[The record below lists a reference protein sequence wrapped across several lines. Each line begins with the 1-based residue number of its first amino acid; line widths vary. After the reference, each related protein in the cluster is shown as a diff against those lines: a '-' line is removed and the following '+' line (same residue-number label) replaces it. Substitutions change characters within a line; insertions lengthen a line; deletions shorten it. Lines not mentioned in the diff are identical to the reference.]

1 MSARQMAEILK
12 TGVVYQ
18 INLRAFTPEGTLA
31 AAERLLPHIRSIGA
45 DIVYLCAC
53 ATADRDE
60 DRAGWSDRQR
70 ASGLNN
76 PCNPYRISDYDS
88 IDPEYGDM
96 EDMKHFVAAAH
107 AVGLRV
113 LLDLV
118 YFHCGPNAVFLKE
131 HPDFI
136 VRNPDGTPAL
146 GSWRFPQLNFEKQE
160 LREVL
165 MRNMELFV
173 RECGVD
179 GYRCDVGDAVP
190 LDFWAEACAKI
201 DALKPGLVMIN
212 EGVDGGYLDVFDL
225 NYGWYLR
232 EAFVACVEGKQP
244 AGVIAET
251 QMAYSREHL
260 QGTYRSIALL
270 ENHDTVN
277 DDYDNRLEKRVGKRA
292 MDAGLVINY
301 TLPNVPFL
309 YCGTEVCD
317 TNRHSIWGNR
327 FHGAN
332 LVIDWQNALT
342 ADGVDRIALIRL
354 LAQLRHTVPA
364 LGMDGALAFAETGN
378 AHVLGYFREAAG
390 KKCLVVVN
398 LCDEPG
404 CARVAAEA
412 SALEKLLAR
421 GAEAELKYG
430 NVDMTLEPWGFA
442 VMELKS

>member
-1 MSARQMAEILK
+1 MSVRNMAEVLK
-12 TGVVYQ
+12 NGVIYQ
-18 INLRAFTPEGTLA
+18 INLRAFTPEGTLR
-31 AAERLLPHIRSIGA
+31 AAEKLLPHIRSIGV

-53 ATADRDE
+53 STADRDE

-70 ASGLNN
+70 ASGMNN
-76 PCNPYRISDYDS
+76 PCNPYRISDYDA

-96 EDMKHFVAAAH
+96 EDMRRFVAAAH

-118 YFHCGPNAVFLKE
+118 YFHCGPNAVFLQE

-146 GSWRFPQLNFEKQE
+146 GRWRFPQLNFELPA
-160 LREVL
+160 LREYL
-165 MRNMELFV
+165 MRNMEFFV
-173 RECGVD
+173 RDCGVD

-190 LDFWAEACAKI
+190 LDFWAEACARI

-212 EGVDGGYLDVFDL
+212 EGVDAAYLDVFDL

-232 EAFVACVEGKQP
+232 EAFLACVEGKQP
-244 AGVIAET
+244 AEVIAET
-251 QMAYSREHL
+251 QIKYSKEHL
-260 QGTYRSIALL
+260 QGTWRSIALL
-270 ENHDTVN
+270 ENHDTVS
-277 DDYDNRLEKRVGKRA
+277 DDYDNRMEQRIGKRA

-317 TNRHSIWGNR
+317 TNRHSLWGNP

-342 ADGVDRIALIRL
+342 ADGVDRMALLRL
-354 LAQLRHTVPA
+354 LAQLRHSIPA
-364 LGMDGALAFAETGN
+364 LGMDGALAFAKTGN
-378 AHVLGYFREAAG
+378 AQVLGYFREKAG
-390 KKCLVVVN
+390 QRCLVAVN
-398 LCDEPG
+398 LSDEK
-404 CARVAAEA
+404 AYSTVAAEA
-412 SALEKLLAR
+412 STAEALLAR
-421 GAEAELKYG
+421 GVEAELNEG
-430 NVDMTLEPWGFA
+430 NVNLALEPWGFA
-442 VMELKS
+442 LMELK

>member
-1 MSARQMAEILK
+1 MADVLK

-31 AAERLLPHIRSIGA
+31 AAEKLLPHIRSLGA

-53 ATADRDE
+53 ATADRDA
-60 DRAGWSDRQR
+60 DCAGWSDRQR

-76 PCNPYRISDYDS
+76 PCNPYRICDYNTIDS
-88 IDPEYGDM
+88 EYGDL
-96 EDMKHFVAAAH
+96 EDLKRFVAASH
-107 AVGLRV
+107 EVGLRV

-118 YFHCGPNAVFLKE
+118 YFHCGPNAVFLAE

-136 VRNPDGTPAL
+136 VRDPDGTPAL
-146 GSWRFPQLNFEKQE
+146 GSWRFPQLNFGSPE
-160 LREVL
+160 LREYL

-173 RECGVD
+173 RDCDVD
-179 GYRCDVGDAVP
+179 GFRCDVGDAVP
-190 LDFWAEACAKI
+190 LDFWAEACARI

-212 EGVDGGYLDVFDL
+212 EGVNAAYLDVFDL

-251 QMAYSREHL
+251 QLAYSREHL
-260 QGTYRSIALL
+260 RGTWRSIALL

-277 DDYDNRLEKRVGKRA
+277 DDYRNRLEKRIGKRA

-309 YCGTEVCD
+309 YNGTEVCD

-342 ADGVDRIALIRL
+342 ADGMDRIALLRL
-354 LAQLRHTVPA
+354 LAQLRHNVPA
-364 LGMDGALAFAETGN
+364 LGMEGALAFAQTKD
-378 AHVLGYFREAAG
+378 AQVLTYFRENAGQRCLVAVNLSDEPVCAQVAAG
-390 KKCLVVVN
+390 
-398 LCDEPG
+398 
-404 CARVAAEA
+404 A
-412 SALEKLLAR
+412 SACEALLVR
-421 GAEAELKYG
+421 GAEAQWNDKGLS
-430 NVDMTLEPWGFA
+430 MALEPWGFA
-442 VMELKS
+442 VLELK

>member
-1 MSARQMAEILK
+1 MSVRNMAEVLK
-12 TGVVYQ
+12 NGVIYQ
-18 INLRAFTPEGTLA
+18 INLRAFTPEGTLR
-31 AAERLLPHIRSIGA
+31 AAEKLLPHIRSIGV

-53 ATADRDE
+53 STADRDE

-70 ASGLNN
+70 ASGMNN

-88 IDPEYGDM
+88 IDPEYGTV
-96 EDMKHFVAAAH
+96 EDLQRFVETAH
-107 AVGLRV
+107 GVGLRV

-146 GSWRFPQLNFEKQE
+146 GSWRFPQLNFELPA
-160 LREVL
+160 LREYL
-165 MRNMELFV
+165 MRNMEFFV

-190 LDFWAEACAKI
+190 LDFWAEACARI

-212 EGVDGGYLDVFDL
+212 EGVDAAYLDVFDL

-232 EAFVACVEGKQP
+232 EAFLACVEGKQP
-244 AGVIAET
+244 ADVIAET
-251 QMAYSREHL
+251 QIKYSKEHL
-260 QGTYRSIALL
+260 QGTWRSIALL
-270 ENHDTVN
+270 ENHDTVS
-277 DDYDNRLEKRVGKRA
+277 DDYDNRMEQRIGKRA

-317 TNRHSIWGNR
+317 THRHSLWGNR

-342 ADGVDRIALIRL
+342 ADGVDRMALLRL
-354 LAQLRHTVPA
+354 LAQLRHSIPA
-364 LGMDGALAFAETGN
+364 LGMDGTLAFVETGN
-378 AHVLGYFREAAG
+378 AQVLGYFREKAEQR
-390 KKCLVVVN
+390 CLVAVN
-398 LCDEPG
+398 LSDEKA
-404 CARVAAEA
+404 CSTVAAEA
-412 SALEKLLAR
+412 SAAEALLAR
-421 GAEAELKYG
+421 GVEAELNEG
-430 NVDMTLEPWGFA
+430 NVNLALEPWGFA
-442 VMELKS
+442 LMELK

>member
-1 MSARQMAEILK
+1 MSVRNMAEVLK
-12 TGVVYQ
+12 NGVIYQ
-18 INLRAFTPEGTLA
+18 INLRAFTPEGTLR
-31 AAERLLPHIRSIGA
+31 AAEKLLPHIRSIGV

-53 ATADRDE
+53 STADRDE

-70 ASGLNN
+70 ASGMNN
-76 PCNPYRISDYDS
+76 PCNPYRISDYDA

-96 EDMKHFVAAAH
+96 EDMRRFVAAAH

-118 YFHCGPNAVFLKE
+118 YFHCGPNAVFLQE

-146 GSWRFPQLNFEKQE
+146 GRWRFPQLNFELPA
-160 LREVL
+160 LREYL
-165 MRNMELFV
+165 MRNMEFFV
-173 RECGVD
+173 RDCGVD

-190 LDFWAEACAKI
+190 LDFWAETCARI

-212 EGVDGGYLDVFDL
+212 EGVDATYLDVFDL

-232 EAFVACVEGKQP
+232 EAFLACVEGKQP

-251 QMAYSREHL
+251 QLAYSREHL
-260 QGTYRSIALL
+260 RGTWRSIALL

-277 DDYDNRLEKRVGKRA
+277 DDYRNRLEKRIGKRA

-309 YCGTEVCD
+309 YNGTEVCD

-342 ADGVDRIALIRL
+342 ADGVDRMALLRL
-354 LAQLRHTVPA
+354 LAQLRHSIPA
-364 LGMDGALAFAETGN
+364 LGMDGALAFAKTGN
-378 AHVLGYFREAAG
+378 AQVLGYFREKAG
-390 KKCLVVVN
+390 QRCLVAVN
-398 LCDEPG
+398 LSDEK
-404 CARVAAEA
+404 AYSTVAAEA
-412 SALEKLLAR
+412 STAEALLAR
-421 GAEAELKYG
+421 GVEAELNEG
-430 NVDMTLEPWGFA
+430 NVNLALEPWGFA
-442 VMELKS
+442 LMELK

>member
-1 MSARQMAEILK
+1 MSVRNMAEVLK
-12 TGVVYQ
+12 NGVIYQ
-18 INLRAFTPEGTLA
+18 INLRAFTPEGTLR
-31 AAERLLPHIRSIGA
+31 AAEKLLPHIRSIGV

-53 ATADRDE
+53 STADRDE

-70 ASGLNN
+70 ASGMNN
-76 PCNPYRISDYDS
+76 PCNPYRISDYDA

-96 EDMKHFVAAAH
+96 EDMRRFVAAAH

-118 YFHCGPNAVFLKE
+118 YFHCGPNAVFLQE

-146 GSWRFPQLNFEKQE
+146 GSWRFPQQNFGSPE
-160 LREVL
+160 LREYL

-173 RECGVD
+173 RDCGVD

-190 LDFWAEACAKI
+190 LDFWAEACARI

-212 EGVDGGYLDVFDL
+212 EGVDAAYLDVFDL

-232 EAFVACVEGKQP
+232 EAFLACVEGKQP
-244 AGVIAET
+244 AEVIAET
-251 QMAYSREHL
+251 QIKYSKEHL
-260 QGTYRSIALL
+260 QGTWRSIALL
-270 ENHDTVN
+270 ENHDTVS
-277 DDYDNRLEKRVGKRA
+277 DDYDNRMEQRIGKRA

-317 TNRHSIWGNR
+317 TNRHSLWGNR

-342 ADGVDRIALIRL
+342 ADGVDRMALLRL
-354 LAQLRHTVPA
+354 LAQLRHSIPA
-364 LGMDGALAFAETGN
+364 LGMDGALAFAKTGN
-378 AHVLGYFREAAG
+378 AQVLGYFREKAG
-390 KKCLVVVN
+390 QRCLVAVN
-398 LCDEPG
+398 LSDEK
-404 CARVAAEA
+404 AYSTVAAEA
-412 SALEKLLAR
+412 STAEALLAR
-421 GAEAELKYG
+421 GVEAELNEG
-430 NVDMTLEPWGFA
+430 NVNLALEPWGFA
-442 VMELKS
+442 LMELK

>member
-1 MSARQMAEILK
+1 MSVRNMAEVLK
-12 TGVVYQ
+12 NGVIYQ
-18 INLRAFTPEGTLA
+18 INLRVFTPEGTLR
-31 AAERLLPHIRSIGA
+31 AAEKLLPHIRSIGV

-53 ATADRDE
+53 STADRDE

-70 ASGLNN
+70 ASGMNN
-76 PCNPYRISDYDS
+76 PCNPYRISDYDA

-96 EDMKHFVAAAH
+96 EDMRRFVAAAH

-118 YFHCGPNAVFLKE
+118 YFHCGPNAVFLAE

-146 GSWRFPQLNFEKQE
+146 GSWRFPQLNFGSPE
-160 LREVL
+160 LREYL

-173 RECGVD
+173 RDCDVD
-179 GYRCDVGDAVP
+179 GFRCDVGDAVP
-190 LDFWAEACAKI
+190 LDFWAETCARI

-212 EGVDGGYLDVFDL
+212 EGVDATYLDVFDL

-232 EAFVACVEGKQP
+232 EAFLACVEGKQP

-251 QMAYSREHL
+251 QLAYSREHL
-260 QGTYRSIALL
+260 RGTWRSIALL

-277 DDYDNRLEKRVGKRA
+277 DDYRNRLEKRIGKRA

-309 YCGTEVCD
+309 YNGTEVCD

-342 ADGVDRIALIRL
+342 ADGVDRMALLRL
-354 LAQLRHTVPA
+354 LAQLRHSIPA
-364 LGMDGALAFAETGN
+364 LGMDGALAFAKTGN
-378 AHVLGYFREAAG
+378 AQVLGYFREKAG
-390 KKCLVVVN
+390 QRCLVAVN
-398 LCDEPG
+398 LSDEK
-404 CARVAAEA
+404 AYSTVAAEA
-412 SALEKLLAR
+412 STAEALLAR
-421 GAEAELKYG
+421 GVEAELNEG
-430 NVDMTLEPWGFA
+430 NVNLALEPWGFA
-442 VMELKS
+442 LMELK

>member
-1 MSARQMAEILK
+1 MSVRNMAEVLK
-12 TGVVYQ
+12 NGVIYQ
-18 INLRAFTPEGTLA
+18 INLRAFTPEGTLR
-31 AAERLLPHIRSIGA
+31 AAEKLLPHIRSIGV

-53 ATADRDE
+53 STADRDE

-70 ASGLNN
+70 ASGMNN
-76 PCNPYRISDYDS
+76 PCNPYRISDYDA

-96 EDMKHFVAAAH
+96 EDMRRFVAAAH

-118 YFHCGPNAVFLKE
+118 YFHCGPNAVFLQE

-146 GSWRFPQLNFEKQE
+146 GSWRFPQQNFGSPE
-160 LREVL
+160 LREYL

-173 RECGVD
+173 RDCGVD

-190 LDFWAEACAKI
+190 LDFWAEACARI

-212 EGVDGGYLDVFDL
+212 EGVDAAYLDVFDL

-232 EAFVACVEGKQP
+232 EAFLACVEGKQP
-244 AGVIAET
+244 AEEIAET
-251 QMAYSREHL
+251 QIKYSKEHL
-260 QGTYRSIALL
+260 QGTWRSIALL
-270 ENHDTVN
+270 ENHDTVS
-277 DDYDNRLEKRVGKRA
+277 DDYDNRMEQRIGKRA

-317 TNRHSIWGNR
+317 TNRHSLWGNR

-342 ADGVDRIALIRL
+342 ADGVDRMALLRL
-354 LAQLRHTVPA
+354 LAQLRHSIPA
-364 LGMDGALAFAETGN
+364 LGMDGALAFAKTGN
-378 AHVLGYFREAAG
+378 AQVLGYFREKAG
-390 KKCLVVVN
+390 QRCLVAVN
-398 LCDEPG
+398 LSDEK
-404 CARVAAEA
+404 AYSTVAAEA
-412 SALEKLLAR
+412 STAEALLAR
-421 GAEAELKYG
+421 GVEAELNEG
-430 NVDMTLEPWGFA
+430 NVNLALEPWGFA
-442 VMELKS
+442 LMELK

>member
-1 MSARQMAEILK
+1 MADVLK

-31 AAERLLPHIRSIGA
+31 AAEKLLPHIRSLGA

-53 ATADRDE
+53 ATSDRDA

-96 EDMKHFVAAAH
+96 EDLKRFVAAAH
-107 AVGLRV
+107 EVGLRV

-118 YFHCGPNAVFLKE
+118 YFHCGPNAVFLAE

-146 GSWRFPQLNFEKQE
+146 GSWRFPQLNFGSSE
-160 LREVL
+160 LREYL

-173 RECGVD
+173 RDCDVD
-179 GYRCDVGDAVP
+179 GFRCDVGDGVP
-190 LDFWAEACAKI
+190 LDFWAEACARI

-212 EGVDGGYLDVFDL
+212 EGVNAAYLDVFDL

-244 AGVIAET
+244 AGVIAEA
-251 QMAYSREHL
+251 QLAYSREHL
-260 QGTYRSIALL
+260 RGTWRSIALL

-277 DDYDNRLEKRVGKRA
+277 DDYRNRLEKRIGKRA

-309 YCGTEVCD
+309 YNGTEVCD

-342 ADGVDRIALIRL
+342 ADGMDRIALLRL
-354 LAQLRHTVPA
+354 LAQLRHNVPA
-364 LGMDGALAFAETGN
+364 LGMEGALAFAQTKD
-378 AHVLGYFREAAG
+378 AQVLTYFRETAGQRCLVAVNLSDEPVCAQVAAG
-390 KKCLVVVN
+390 
-398 LCDEPG
+398 
-404 CARVAAEA
+404 A
-412 SALEKLLAR
+412 SACEALLVR
-421 GAEAELKYG
+421 GAEARWNDKGLS
-430 NVDMTLEPWGFA
+430 MALEPWGFA
-442 VMELKS
+442 VLELK

>member
-1 MSARQMAEILK
+1 MADVLK

-31 AAERLLPHIRSIGA
+31 AAEKLLPHIRSLGA

-53 ATADRDE
+53 ATADRDA

-96 EDMKHFVAAAH
+96 EDLKRFVAAAH
-107 AVGLRV
+107 EVGLRV

-118 YFHCGPNAVFLKE
+118 YFHCGPNAVFLAE

-146 GSWRFPQLNFEKQE
+146 GSWRFPQLNFGNPE
-160 LREVL
+160 LREYL

-173 RECGVD
+173 RDCDVD
-179 GYRCDVGDAVP
+179 GFRCDVGDAVP
-190 LDFWAEACAKI
+190 LDFWAKACARI

-212 EGVDGGYLDVFDL
+212 EGVNAAYLDVFDL

-251 QMAYSREHL
+251 QLAYSREHL
-260 QGTYRSIALL
+260 RGTWRSIALL

-277 DDYDNRLEKRVGKRA
+277 DDYRNRLEKRIGKRA

-309 YCGTEVCD
+309 YNGTEVCD

-342 ADGVDRIALIRL
+342 ADGMDRIALLRL
-354 LAQLRHTVPA
+354 LAQLRHNVPA
-364 LGMDGALAFAETGN
+364 LGMEGALAFAQTKD
-378 AHVLGYFREAAG
+378 AQVLTYFRENAGQRCLVAVNLSDEPVCAQVAAG
-390 KKCLVVVN
+390 
-398 LCDEPG
+398 
-404 CARVAAEA
+404 A
-412 SALEKLLAR
+412 SACEALLVR
-421 GAEAELKYG
+421 GAEARWNDKGLS
-430 NVDMTLEPWGFA
+430 MALEPWGFA
-442 VMELKS
+442 VLELK